1 MLDTP
6 VLAKSGHHPALYGP
20 PAGAADGD
28 THPVVTPEAVELI
41 ELLRRVARSGLDLPG
56 ARGQLLAAAGAVEV
70 VRAVVLAPE
79 PQGLTFDG
87 GVTLLTHVLALCSS
101 FDL

>member
-6 VLAKSGHHPALYGP
+6 VLAKGGHHPALYGP

-41 ELLRRVARSGLDLPG
+41 ELLRGVARSGLDLPG

-79 PQGLTFDG
+79 PQGLTFDR